1 MPLPKL
7 NVPMFELNLP
17 SNEKKVRFRPFLVKE
32 QKILMMAL
40 ESDDQVA
47 TLNAVKQIVN
57 NCAVDE
63 IEVDDLPMFDLEY
76 FFVRVRSK
84 SIGEVVELTMRH
96 PTGMNSKGEQCSHGT
111 NFKLNLLDVDV
122 QRAIAHETKILIEEE
137 TGTGISFKYPTSTM
151 IIEAQKEYKD
161 KPDDEK
167 DSQIDIAIKAI
178 IDCIDYVYDKEN
190 IYKKDD
196 FSKKELVEFIDG
208 LSQEQFLKLTQFF
221 DTMPKLKHTV
231 KWKCAG
237 CGCED
242 SFDMEGLANF
252 FV

>member
-1 MPLPKL
+1 M
-7 NVPMFELNLP
+7 
-17 SNEKKVRFRPFLVKE
+17 
-32 QKILMMAL
+32 
-40 ESDDQVA
+40 
-47 TLNAVKQIVN
+47 
-57 NCAVDE
+57 
-63 IEVDDLPMFDLEY
+63 
-76 FFVRVRSK
+76 
-84 SIGEVVELTMRH
+84 
-96 PTGMNSKGEQCSHGT
+96 
-111 NFKLNLLDVDV
+111 NLLDVDV